1 MEIVVNGES
10 MAAAPGSTVAA
21 LLAQLGMG
29 QQGRVAVEL
38 NREVLPRGQYQA
50 TTLQAGDRLEIVQ
63 AIGGG

>member
-10 MAAAPGSTVAA
+10 IAAAPGSTVAA
-21 LLAQLGMG
+21 LLTQLGMG
-29 QQGRVAVEL
+29 RQGRVAVEL

-50 TTLQAGDRLEIVQ
+50 TTLQSGDRLEIVQ